1 MINQEQIKA
10 LHDRVVALTKCL
22 DIESKRRKVAEL
34 QKQTEA
40 PDFWGDPKAAEAF
53 MKKMNGVKA
62 WVTDYDK
69 AASLTDDLDVLYEF
83 AKDSMDMSA
92 EDVVES
98 DEMKELDAA
107 YAQAEQAVE
116 ALELKNMLG
125 EEGDSL
131 GAILTINSGAG
142 GTEANDWSAMLMRMY
157 MRWGERNGY
166 KMTVTELLEGD
177 EVGIKSA
184 TIQVEGDYAYGYL
197 KAENGVHRLVRISPF
212 NAQGKRQTTFSSV
225 FVYPLVDDTINI
237 EINPSDLEWDTFRS
251 GGHGGQNVNKVE
263 TGVRVRHI
271 PTGIMVENTETR
283 SQQDNRQNALRNLK
297 SRLYDIELKKR
308 QEKQAELEGKKK
320 RIEWGSQIRSY
331 VLHPY
336 KMVKDLRTGLSTADT
351 QGVLDGDLD
360 GFMKAYLMQQGGGAE
375 SGPVEDID

>member
-1 MINQEQIKA
+1 MITQEQIKE
-10 LHDRVVALTKCL
+10 LHGRLGTLKECL
-22 DIESKRRKVAEL
+22 DIESKRKKVGEL
-34 QKQTEA
+34 QKQTET
-40 PDFWGDPKAAEAF
+40 PDFWSDPKTAETF
-53 MKKMNGVKA
+53 MKNMNAVKT
-62 WVTDYDK
+62 WVTDFDK
-69 AASLTDDLDVLYEF
+69 ASTLTDDLDVLYEF
-83 AKDSMDMSA
+83 AEASMDGA
-92 EDVVES
+92 EDEAAES
-98 DEMKELDAA
+98 DEMKELEAA
-107 YAQAEQAVE
+107 YSEAEKAVE

-125 EEGDSL
+125 EEGDNL

-166 KMTVTELLEGD
+166 KMTVTDLLDGD
-177 EVGIKSA
+177 EAGIKSA
-184 TIQVEGDYAYGYL
+184 TIQVEGDYAFGYL

-225 FVYPLVDDTINI
+225 FVYPLIDDTINI

-263 TGVRVRHI
+263 TGVRVRHL
-271 PTGIMVENTETR
+271 PTGITVENTETR
-283 SQQDNRQNALRNLK
+283 SQQDNRQNALRILR

-308 QEKQAELEGKKK
+308 QEKQAELEGSKK

-360 GFMKAYLMQQGGGAE
+360 GFMKAYLMQQGGGTE

>member
-1 MINQEQIKA
+1 MITLEQIKDLRQRLVTLEA
-10 LHDRVVALTKCL
+10 CL
-22 DIESKRRKVAEL
+22 DIEGKRKAVAEKEL
-34 QKQTEA
+34 KSQQ
-40 PDFWGDPKAAEAF
+40 PDFWDDPKEAEKF
-53 MKKMNGVKA
+53 LKKLSALKL

-69 AASLTDDLDVLYEF
+69 AASLVDDLDVLYEF
-83 AKDSMDMSA
+83 AKDSITG
-92 EDVVES
+92 ES
-98 DEMKELDAA
+98 DEEAVETAETKELDEAFKS
-107 YAQAEQAVE
+107 AEEAVE

-125 EEGDSL
+125 GEGDNL

-157 MRWGERNGY
+157 LRWGERNGF
-166 KMTVTELLEGD
+166 KMTITNLLEGD
-177 EVGIKSA
+177 EAGIKSV
-184 TIQVEGDYAYGYL
+184 TIEVEGDYAYGYL

-237 EINPSDLEWDTFRS
+237 VINPSDLEWDTFRS

-271 PTGIMVENTETR
+271 PSGIMVENTETR
-283 SQQDNRQNALRNLK
+283 SQFDNRENALRILK

-308 QEKQAELEGKKK
+308 QEKQAELEGQKK
-320 RIEWGSQIRSY
+320 RIEWGSQIRNY

-336 KMVKDLRTGLSTADT
+336 KMVKDLRTGYSTADT
-351 QGVLDGDLD
+351 QGVLDGDINE
-360 GFMKAYLMQQGGGAE
+360 FMKTFLMGRGSAVTDDE
-375 SGPVEDID
+375 ID

>member
-1 MINQEQIKA
+1 
-10 LHDRVVALTKCL
+10 
-22 DIESKRRKVAEL
+22 
-34 QKQTEA
+34 
-40 PDFWGDPKAAEAF
+40 
-53 MKKMNGVKA
+53 MKNMNGVKS

-69 AASLTDDLDVLYEF
+69 AFSQSEDLDVLYDF
-83 AKDSMDMSA
+83 AKDSMDLTA
-92 EDVVES
+92 ENAVES
-98 DEMKELDAA
+98 EEMAELGAA
-107 YAQAEQAVE
+107 YDEALKSVE

-125 EEGDSL
+125 AEGDNL
-131 GAILTINSGAG
+131 GAVLTINSGAG

-157 MRWGERNGY
+157 MRWAERSGF
-166 KMTVTELLEGD
+166 KMTVTDLLEGD
-177 EVGIKSA
+177 EAGIKSA
-184 TIQVEGDYAYGYL
+184 TIQVDGDYAFGYL

-271 PTGIMVENTETR
+271 PSGIMVENTETR
-283 SQQDNRQNALRNLK
+283 SQQDNRQNALRILK

-308 QEKQAELEGKKK
+308 QAKQAELEGSKK

-336 KMVKDLRTGLSTADT
+336 KMVKDLRTGLATADT
-351 QGVLDGDLD
+351 QGVLDGDID
-360 GFMKAYLMQQGGGAE
+360 QFMKAFLMNQGNAD
-375 SGPVEDID
+375 VQIEDID

>member
-107 YAQAEQAVE
+107 YGQAEQAVE